1 MDYNT
6 MAVCPVCNE
15 NFDPGDYY
23 TMAIHFI
30 NLAKDSDAYH
40 VQWINRNISR
50 KKMNATQFTS
60 AIENFYNMG
69 HGGIREWI
77 INKFVDQF
85 RGENPHPFILKMQ
98 SYSKPVMM
106 GYAVEHYFFLKQ
118 WVKSCASIVSKT
130 DLDEVQ
136 RYEIENILSEY
147 YGIGRKKPHIELL
160 LLMGEELGVDRVQI
174 FNTEPLEGTKF
185 AISRWKDIANRCN
198 WICIMAAMHSLELVA
213 NSKLNDY
220 GAKYNYFNPGMLDS
234 TVVPESVK
242 KFLGEGYKS
251 DCSHSFRAMDII
263 AKYCHD
269 YNMESIQD
277 AYLLS
282 AYAFERYLEARM
294 ERGEMFENQ

>member
-1 MDYNT
+1 

-15 NFDPGDYY
+15 KFDYGDYY
-23 TMAIHFI
+23 NMAIHFI
-30 NLAKDSDAYH
+30 SLAKDSDSYH

-50 KKMNATQFTS
+50 EKIDVTQFTS
-60 AIENFYNMG
+60 AIESYYNMG
-69 HGGIREWI
+69 HGGIKEWI

-98 SYSKPVMM
+98 DYSKPVMM

-118 WVKSCASIVSKT
+118 WVKSCSIIVSKT

-160 LLMGEELGVDRVQI
+160 LEMGEELGIDRTQI
-174 FNTEPLEGTKF
+174 YATEPLAGTKF
-185 AISRWKDIANRCN
+185 AISRWADIANRGN

-213 NSKLNDY
+213 NRRLDNY
-220 GAKYNYFNPGMLDS
+220 GARYSYFNPEMLDS
-234 TVVPESVK
+234 PSVPESVK
-242 KFLGEGYKS
+242 KFLAEGYRS
-251 DCSHSFRAMDII
+251 DYSHSFRALDII

-277 AYLLS
+277 AYLMS
-282 AYAFERYLEARM
+282 AYAFDRYLESGL
-294 ERGEMFENQ
+294 ERGEMFEN